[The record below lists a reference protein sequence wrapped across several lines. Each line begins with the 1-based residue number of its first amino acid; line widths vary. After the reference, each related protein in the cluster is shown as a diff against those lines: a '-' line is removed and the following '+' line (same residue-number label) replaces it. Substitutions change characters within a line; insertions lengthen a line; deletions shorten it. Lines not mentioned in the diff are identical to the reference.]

1 MIDFISDVE
10 WQYEKYCDIAEEY
23 GFLDR
28 NSAKAGFRCTTKSN
42 EFNAGWI
49 AFAGAVSALRNEFH
63 KLRNENEALKKQLE
77 EKEEG

>member
-10 WQYEKYCDIAEEY
+10 WQYEKYCDIAEEH

-28 NSAKAGFRCTTKSN
+28 NAAKTGFRCTTKSS

-49 AFAGAVSALRNEFH
+49 AFTGAVAALRNEFYEI
-63 KLRNENEALKKQLE
+63 RNENMALKKQLE